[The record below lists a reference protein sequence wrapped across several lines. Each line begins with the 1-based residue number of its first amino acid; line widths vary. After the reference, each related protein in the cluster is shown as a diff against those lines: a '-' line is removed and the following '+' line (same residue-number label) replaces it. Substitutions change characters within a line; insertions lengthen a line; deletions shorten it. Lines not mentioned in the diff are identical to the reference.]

1 MKKLILFLL
10 FPLCLQ
16 AQTEYL
22 GTVEV
27 DTIRYEWGNTFDK
40 LADFLDRHQ
49 IEKTLDGKQVIF
61 IPKFQV
67 FKKIKR
73 KAMIV
78 DGCFV
83 EFTYDE
89 DNDILTIE
97 SPETWLIEYNLKTK
111 EQKKEKKYDNDVYS
125 DLKPKNL
132 EQKIKDKLKEKKP
145 K

>member
-10 FPLCLQ
+10 FPVFVQ

-22 GTVEV
+22 GTVSV
-27 DTIRYEWGNTFDK
+27 DTVSYQWGTTFDK
-40 LADFLDRHQ
+40 LADFLERHQ

-89 DNDILTIE
+89 DNDVLVIE
-97 SPETWLIEYNLKTK
+97 SPESWLIEYNLKTK

-125 DLKPKNL
+125 DLKPKNR